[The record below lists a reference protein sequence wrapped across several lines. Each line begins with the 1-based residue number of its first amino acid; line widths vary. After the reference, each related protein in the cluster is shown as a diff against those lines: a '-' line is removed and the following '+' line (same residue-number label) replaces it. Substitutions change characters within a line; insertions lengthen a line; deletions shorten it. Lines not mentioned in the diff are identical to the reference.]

1 MRFGALVPAMILVST
16 LAAPTRADHSS
27 AVPAIPTTSDVP
39 AAAEQRPMMGKLRV
53 RAPHG
58 RRTVTDLDSRVLAS
72 LLALQSPSDFDFEVR
87 TSEVSCNGGTCTVAL
102 AVKLPE
108 ALPPMRLAIAVA
120 NARGE
125 LSDVKHAE
133 CLSSNCSVQLVLERG
148 RNTISVGAADG
159 LMQTAGFVLT
169 SVVASPRL
177 QASARKRSEWF

>member
-1 MRFGALVPAMILVST
+1 MRYGALVPAMILVST

-27 AVPAIPTTSDVP
+27 AVPAAPTSTD
-39 AAAEQRPMMGKLRV
+39 AAVEQRPMMGKLRV
-53 RAPHG
+53 RTPHG

-87 TSEVSCNGGTCTVAL
+87 ASDVSCNGGTCTVTL
-102 AVKLPE
+102 GVKLPE
-108 ALPPMRLAIAVA
+108 ALPLMRLAIAVA
-120 NARGE
+120 NSRGE
-125 LSDVKHAE
+125 LSEVKHAE

-169 SVVASPRL
+169 SVVASPRQ

>member
-1 MRFGALVPAMILVST
+1 MRFGAFVPAMILVST
-16 LAAPTRADHSS
+16 LAAPMRADHSS
-27 AVPAIPTTSDVP
+27 AVPAVP
-39 AAAEQRPMMGKLRV
+39 APEAPAAVENRPMLGKLRV
-53 RAPHG
+53 HAPHG

-87 TSEVSCNGGTCTVAL
+87 AGDVSCNGGTCTVAL
-102 AVKLPE
+102 AVRLPE

-125 LSDVKHAE
+125 LSEVKHAE
-133 CLSSNCSVQLVLERG
+133 CLASTCNVQLVLERG